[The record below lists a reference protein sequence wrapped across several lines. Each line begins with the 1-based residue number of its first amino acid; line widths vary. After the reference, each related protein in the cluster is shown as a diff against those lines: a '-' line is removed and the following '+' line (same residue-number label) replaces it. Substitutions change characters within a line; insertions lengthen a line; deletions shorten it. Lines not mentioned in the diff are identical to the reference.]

1 MKRSFLFLLSI
12 AFVILLVRCDSNV
25 SKDSKVDEVKVNE
38 SIMDEEYLGVY
49 IGIQNSYYMENK
61 FGDYLIINGNKVSV
75 PESEYRF
82 LIEDDNKISLQQK
95 SMEDESRYYYEGN
108 FTVLSILDDKI
119 IIEAELIYDE
129 YSSPGYKIK
138 IEINKET
145 KEGECTPQDL
155 SPSFKI
161 EKVNVN

>member
-1 MKRSFLFLLSI
+1 MKKSLLFLLST
-12 AFVILLVRCDSNV
+12 AFLILFLRCDSNV
-25 SKDSKVDEVKVNE
+25 AKDSKVNEVKINE
-38 SIMDEEYLGVY
+38 SLIDEEYLGVY
-49 IGIQNSYYMENK
+49 IGIQNSYYMEHK

-108 FTVLSILDDKI
+108 FTVFSITDDKI

-129 YSSPGYKIK
+129 FSSPSYK

-145 KEGECTPQDL
+145 KEGECEPQDL

>member
-1 MKRSFLFLLSI
+1 MKKSILFILSTSFL
-12 AFVILLVRCDSNV
+12 ILFVRCDSNIA
-25 SKDSKVDEVKVNE
+25 KDSKVDEVKINE
-38 SIMDEEYLGVY
+38 SLIDEEYLGVY

-75 PESEYRF
+75 PGSEYRF

-108 FTVLSILDDKI
+108 FTVFSITDDKI
-119 IIEAELIYDE
+119 IIEAELVYDE
-129 YSSPGYKIK
+129 FSSPSYK

-145 KEGECTPQDL
+145 KEGECEPQDL

>member
-49 IGIQNSYYMENK
+49 IGIQNSYFMENK
-61 FGDYLIINGNKVSV
+61 FGDYLIINGNKVPV
-75 PESEYRF
+75 PGSEYRF

-108 FTVLSILDDKI
+108 FTVFSITDDKI

-129 YSSPGYKIK
+129 FSSPSYK

-145 KEGECTPQDL
+145 KEGECEPQDL

>member
-1 MKRSFLFLLSI
+1 MKKSLIFLLST
-12 AFVILLVRCDSNV
+12 AFLILFVRCDSNV
-25 SKDSKVDEVKVNE
+25 AKDSKVNEVKINE
-38 SIMDEEYLGVY
+38 SLIDEEYLGVY
-49 IGIQNSYYMENK
+49 IGIQNSYFMENK
-61 FGDYLIINGNKVSV
+61 FGDYLIINGNKVPV
-75 PESEYRF
+75 PGSEYRF

-108 FTVLSILDDKI
+108 FTVFSITDDKI
-119 IIEAELIYDE
+119 IIEAELIFDE
-129 YSSPGYKIK
+129 FSSPIYK

-145 KEGECTPQDL
+145 KEGECEPQDL

>member
-25 SKDSKVDEVKVNE
+25 SMDSKVNEVKVNE

-75 PESEYRF
+75 PGSEYRF

-108 FTVLSILDDKI
+108 FTVFSITDDKI

-129 YSSPGYKIK
+129 FSSPSYK

-145 KEGECTPQDL
+145 KEGECEPQDL

>member
-25 SKDSKVDEVKVNE
+25 SKDSKVDEVKINE
-38 SIMDEEYLGVY
+38 SLIDEEYLGVY
-49 IGIQNSYYMENK
+49 IGIQNSYFMENK
-61 FGDYLIINGNKVSV
+61 FGDYLLINGNKVPV
-75 PESEYRF
+75 PGSEYRF

-108 FTVLSILDDKI
+108 FTVFSITDDKI
-119 IIEAELIYDE
+119 IIEAELVYDE
-129 YSSPGYKIK
+129 FSSPSYK

-145 KEGECTPQDL
+145 KEGECEPQDL

-161 EKVNVN
+161 EKVDIN

>member
-25 SKDSKVDEVKVNE
+25 SKDSKVDEVKINE
-38 SIMDEEYLGVY
+38 SLIDEEYLGVY
-49 IGIQNSYYMENK
+49 IGIQNSYFMENK
-61 FGDYLIINGNKVSV
+61 FGDYLLINGNKVPV
-75 PESEYRF
+75 PGSEYRF

-108 FTVLSILDDKI
+108 FTVFSITDDKI
-119 IIEAELIYDE
+119 IIEAKLVYDE
-129 YSSPGYKIK
+129 FSSPSYK

-145 KEGECTPQDL
+145 KEGECEPQDL

>member
-1 MKRSFLFLLSI
+1 MKKSLLFLLST
-12 AFVILLVRCDSNV
+12 AFLILFVRCDSNV
-25 SKDSKVDEVKVNE
+25 AKESKVNE
-38 SIMDEEYLGVY
+38 VKINESLIDEEYLGVY

-75 PESEYRF
+75 PGSEYRF

-108 FTVLSILDDKI
+108 FTVFSITDDKI

-129 YSSPGYKIK
+129 FSSPSYK

-145 KEGECTPQDL
+145 KEGECEPQDR

-161 EKVNVN
+161 EKVDVN

>member
-1 MKRSFLFLLSI
+1 MRKSLLFLLSI
-12 AFVILLVRCDSNV
+12 AFIIFFIKCDFKGGS
-25 SKDSKVDEVKVNE
+25 DSQGDEVSNKKPQ
-38 SIMDEEYLGVY
+38 IDEEYLGVY
-49 IGIQNSYYMENK
+49 MGIQNSYFMENK
-61 FGDYLIINGNKVSV
+61 FGDYLIINGNKVPV
-75 PESEYRF
+75 PAIEYRF

-119 IIEAELIYDE
+119 IIEAELTYDE
-129 YSSPGYKIK
+129 FSSPSYK

-145 KEGECTPQDL
+145 KGGECTPQDL

-161 EKVNVN
+161 EKVNIN

>member
-1 MKRSFLFLLSI
+1 MKKSILFLLSTT
-12 AFVILLVRCDSNV
+12 FLILFVRCDSNV
-25 SKDSKVDEVKVNE
+25 AKESKVNE
-38 SIMDEEYLGVY
+38 VKINESLIDEEYLGVY
-49 IGIQNSYYMENK
+49 LGIQNSYFMENK
-61 FGDYLIINGNKVSV
+61 FGDYLLINGNKVPV
-75 PESEYRF
+75 PGSEYRF

-108 FTVLSILDDKI
+108 FTVFSITDDKI
-119 IIEAELIYDE
+119 IIEAELVYDE
-129 YSSPGYKIK
+129 FSSPSYK

-145 KEGECTPQDL
+145 KEGECEPQDL

>member
-12 AFVILLVRCDSNV
+12 AFVILLVRCDSNI

-75 PESEYRF
+75 PGSEYRF

-108 FTVLSILDDKI
+108 FTVFSITDDKI

-129 YSSPGYKIK
+129 FSSPSYK

-145 KEGECTPQDL
+145 KEGECEPQDL

>member
-61 FGDYLIINGNKVSV
+61 FGDYLMINGNKVSV
-75 PESEYRF
+75 PGSEYRF

-108 FTVLSILDDKI
+108 FTVFSITDDKI

-129 YSSPGYKIK
+129 FSSPSYK

-145 KEGECTPQDL
+145 KEGECEPQDL

>member
-1 MKRSFLFLLSI
+1 MKKSFLFLLSI

-75 PESEYRF
+75 PGSEYRF

>member
-1 MKRSFLFLLSI
+1 MKKSFLFLLSI
-12 AFVILLVRCDSNV
+12 SFVILFVRCDSNV
-25 SKDSKVDEVKVNE
+25 GKDSKVDEAKVNE

-75 PESEYRF
+75 PGSEYRF

-108 FTVLSILDDKI
+108 FTVFSITDDKI

-129 YSSPGYKIK
+129 FSSPSYK

-145 KEGECTPQDL
+145 KEGECEPQDL

>member
-1 MKRSFLFLLSI
+1 MRKSLLFLLSI
-12 AFVILLVRCDSNV
+12 AFIIFFIKCDFKGGS
-25 SKDSKVDEVKVNE
+25 DSQGDEVSNKKPQ
-38 SIMDEEYLGVY
+38 IDEEYLGVY
-49 IGIQNSYYMENK
+49 MGIQNSYFMENK
-61 FGDYLIINGNKVSV
+61 FGDYLIINGNKVPV
-75 PESEYRF
+75 PAIEYRF

-119 IIEAELIYDE
+119 IIEAELTYDE
-129 YSSPGYKIK
+129 FSSPSYK

-145 KEGECTPQDL
+145 KGGECTPQDL

-161 EKVNVN
+161 EKVDIN

>member
-1 MKRSFLFLLSI
+1 MKKSFLFLLSI

-25 SKDSKVDEVKVNE
+25 GKDSKVDEVKVNE

-75 PESEYRF
+75 PGSEYRF

-95 SMEDESRYYYEGN
+95 SMEDESRYYYEGD
-108 FTVLSILDDKI
+108 FTVLSIFDDKI

-129 YSSPGYKIK
+129 FSSPSYK

-145 KEGECTPQDL
+145 KEGECIPQDL

>member
-1 MKRSFLFLLSI
+1 MKKSFLFLVSI
-12 AFVILLVRCDSNV
+12 AFIMLLVRCDSNV
-25 SKDSKVDEVKVNE
+25 GKTSQVKEFKINE
-38 SIMDEEYLGVY
+38 SLVDEEYLGVY
-49 IGIQNSYYMENK
+49 IGIQNSYFMENK
-61 FGDYLIINGNKVSV
+61 FGDYLLINGNKVPV
-75 PESEYRF
+75 PGSEYRF

-119 IIEAELIYDE
+119 IIEAELTYDE
-129 YSSPGYKIK
+129 FSSPSYE

-145 KEGECTPQDL
+145 KGGECTPQDL

-161 EKVNVN
+161 EKVDIN

>member
-38 SIMDEEYLGVY
+38 SSMDEEYLGVY

-61 FGDYLIINGNKVSV
+61 FGDYLIINGNKVPV
-75 PESEYRF
+75 PGSEYRF

-108 FTVLSILDDKI
+108 FTVFSITDDKI

-129 YSSPGYKIK
+129 FSSPSYK

-145 KEGECTPQDL
+145 KEGECEPQDL

>member
-1 MKRSFLFLLSI
+1 MKKSILFILSTSFL
-12 AFVILLVRCDSNV
+12 ILFVRCDSNIA
-25 SKDSKVDEVKVNE
+25 KDSKVDEVKINE
-38 SIMDEEYLGVY
+38 SLIDEEYLGVY

-75 PESEYRF
+75 PGSEYRF

-108 FTVLSILDDKI
+108 FTVFSITDDKI

-129 YSSPGYKIK
+129 FSSPSYK

-145 KEGECTPQDL
+145 KEGECEPQDL

>member
-61 FGDYLIINGNKVSV
+61 FGDYLLINGNKVSV
-75 PESEYRF
+75 PGSEYRF

-108 FTVLSILDDKI
+108 FTVFSITDDKI
-119 IIEAELIYDE
+119 IIEAELVYDE
-129 YSSPGYKIK
+129 FSSPSYK

-145 KEGECTPQDL
+145 KEGECEPQDL

>member
-1 MKRSFLFLLSI
+1 MKKSILFLLSTT
-12 AFVILLVRCDSNV
+12 FLILFVRCDSNV
-25 SKDSKVDEVKVNE
+25 AKDSKVDEVKINE
-38 SIMDEEYLGVY
+38 SLIDEEYLGVY

-75 PESEYRF
+75 PGSEYRF

-108 FTVLSILDDKI
+108 FTVFSITDDKI

-129 YSSPGYKIK
+129 FSSPSYK

-145 KEGECTPQDL
+145 KEGECEPQDL

>member
-1 MKRSFLFLLSI
+1 MKKSFLFLLSI
-12 AFVILLVRCDSNV
+12 AFIMLLVRCDSNV
-25 SKDSKVDEVKVNE
+25 GKDSKVDEVKVNE

-61 FGDYLIINGNKVSV
+61 FGDYLMINGNKVSV
-75 PESEYRF
+75 PGSEYRF

-108 FTVLSILDDKI
+108 FTVFSITDDKI

-129 YSSPGYKIK
+129 FSSPSYK

-145 KEGECTPQDL
+145 KEGECEPQDL

>member
-75 PESEYRF
+75 PGSEYRF

-108 FTVLSILDDKI
+108 FTVFSITDDKI

-129 YSSPGYKIK
+129 FSSPSYK

-145 KEGECTPQDL
+145 KEGECEPQDL